1 MNIKPLLLLVVLTG
15 VASVA
20 FAQTPAPPVSTS
32 APAAS
37 SATVPSMKIGI
48 VNIAAFRENIGEMRL
63 RYEKLQAEFAPT
75 SNELEAMQTKLATQ
89 QKVLEESGPKMTPPQ
104 AKKLSDDIEELKR
117 QVQRKVEDA
126 QALAK
131 KREEEETGPVFDKVN
146 QFMAKYAQQ
155 RGLTL
160 ILEANA
166 STNILLYASAE
177 ANITADF
184 IKEYNK
190 AYPVAAAAN
199 APANAPKPAAPA
211 AAKPSPAARPAARKP
226 GTR

>member
-1 MNIKPLLLLVVLTG
+1 MNLKPLLIVVLLAG
-15 VASVA
+15 LAVAA
-20 FAQTPAPPVSTS
+20 LAQTPAPPAGAA

-37 SATVPSMKIGI
+37 GATVPTMKIGV
-48 VNIAAFRENIGEMRL
+48 VNIAAFRDNIGEMRL

-75 SNELEAMQTKLATQ
+75 GSRIEAMQTKLVTQ

-104 AKKLSDDIEELKR
+104 AKKLADDIEELKR
-117 QVQRKVEDA
+117 QAQREVEDA
-126 QALAK
+126 QAQAK
-131 KREEEETGPVFDKVN
+131 RREEEETGPVFDKVN

-184 IKEYNK
+184 ISEYNK
-190 AYPVAAAAN
+190 AYPVTAKSGAPAAAL
-199 APANAPKPAAPA
+199 KPAAPA
-211 AAKPSPAARPAARKP
+211 AAKPAPARPAPRKP
-226 GTR
+226 GAR